1 MRPLWVRRVD
11 GGEWVHLNSVADAV
25 THLKTHSTDIF
36 HTQVTRAA
44 SKGGTAKGWE
54 FSFEDPQADPRP
66 TSAASAPRRS
76 PTSMSSFFC
85 PTSALP
91 ACACCGDKP
100 DRDVTTCTNCKHKVH
115 ALCTQGGRC
124 FKCVCRVCNEPPGGD
139 MRACKTC
146 VHRVHTTCAVHMAF
160 HVEVVCKQPSRAHKE
175 LIAAIQSPS
184 GINSNHSEPIRK

>member
-44 SKGGTAKGWE
+44 SKGRTAKGWE
-54 FSFEDPQADPRP
+54 FSFEEPQADPRP
-66 TSAASAPRRS
+66 TSAASAPHSS

-91 ACACCGDKP
+91 ACACCGNKLHG
-100 DRDVTTCTNCKHKVH
+100 DVTTCTNCKHKVH
-115 ALCTQGGRC
+115 ALCTQGGHC
-124 FKCVCRVCNEPPGGD
+124 FKCVCRVCNKSPSGD

-146 VHRVHTTCAVHMAF
+146 MHCVHTTCAVHVAYR
-160 HVEVVCKQPSRAHKE
+160 V
-175 LIAAIQSPS
+175 
-184 GINSNHSEPIRK
+184 